1 MDDAPAEPT
10 IRTTTKRQRKTITDL
25 ANKGLNSCQIA
36 RATGLHSSSIRRFLD
51 KIQPEFQALTDFKA
65 NRADALAT
73 LQGKNLAI
81 QERLLTKLEDEGLL
95 AELTPTQLTGIIFA
109 LNSQHGTLFDKERL
123 ERGQSSYNIS
133 TVSRMI
139 DTEIGSLYKP
149 HDKTAL
155 VHSAPKQG
163 AVGTEDGP
171 VLQPGIDAAEAG
183 GRGE

>member
-1 MDDAPAEPT
+1 MADASAEPT

-95 AELTPTQLTGIIFA
+95 AELTPAQLTGIMFA

-123 ERGQSSYNIS
+123 ERGQSTQNIS

-139 DTEIGSLYKP
+139 DAEIGTLYKP
-149 HDKTAL
+149 TDNTGIADTA
-155 VHSAPKQG
+155 PQQG
-163 AVGTEDGP
+163 AVGIED
-171 VLQPGIDAAEAG
+171 AG
-183 GRGE
+183 DKEQ